1 MKMDNDEIGQVVARE
16 ISDALSH
23 HDSEYAADR
32 IKALDYYLGEPLGNE
47 IEGKSQ
53 VISTEVADTVEQI
66 MPSLMRI
73 FCGSDKYVR
82 FAPRSAEDTEAAEQ
96 ISDYVNYIISH
107 DNNGYRIIDNWLRDS
122 LLFKIGVLKFYY
134 DDTTTI
140 EEAEYENLT
149 DAELALLLA
158 NPDVEVVEQAENIT
172 EVMNEMGMLAPVTE
186 SYDLRVK
193 IQKKSGKVKIEN
205 VPPEEFLFNRRAK
218 SLEDARFI
226 CHRTSMSISDL
237 VSMGFDIDEIEE
249 HAGYT
254 QVENEEER
262 DVRFGDL
269 GAATET
275 DPADESQRQV
285 AVFES
290 IVLVDADGD
299 GISERRRVL
308 SIGDSGEHVL
318 ENEITD
324 HIPFAVISPILQ
336 SHRLVGRSIFD
347 LTKDLQVIKSTLMRQ
362 YLDATYLTV
371 NPRTVA
377 VENQVNIDDL
387 LDSTAGGIVR
397 VRSAGAV
404 QMLNGNGVGS
414 EVQPLMRYMDEVKEA
429 RTGMS
434 KASAG
439 LSPEVL
445 QSTTASAVAA
455 VTKGASQKLES
466 YARTIAETG
475 MKDLFKGILLL
486 ITKYQQQERIVRL
499 RNKFVPVDPREFDSE
514 FDVVVNVGLGT
525 ADDEQK
531 IAFLQA
537 IAAKQEQ
544 ILMQMGANNPLC
556 SMEQYAQTLREIA
569 EIGGFKDSGKF
580 FNDPMQIAQ
589 LKQQAQAN
597 QQQQPSPE
605 VVKAQQ
611 DYELKKMKIE
621 AEIQLDRE
629 KMEADLQLRREE
641 LALESQLRTA
651 KAITDAEISTNLP
664 RV

>member
-122 LLFKIGVLKFYY
+122 LLFKMGVLKFYY
-134 DDTTTI
+134 DDTTTV

-226 CHRTSMSISDL
+226 CHRTSMSVSDL
-237 VSMGFDIDEIEE
+237 VSMGYDQDEIEE
-249 HAGYT
+249 YAGYT

-269 GAATET
+269 GAASET

-597 QQQQPSPE
+597 QQQQPSAE